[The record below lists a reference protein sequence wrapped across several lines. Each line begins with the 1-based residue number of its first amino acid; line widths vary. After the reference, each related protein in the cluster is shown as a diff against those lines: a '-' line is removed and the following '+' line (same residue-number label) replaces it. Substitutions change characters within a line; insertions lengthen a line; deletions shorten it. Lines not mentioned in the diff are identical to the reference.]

1 MKKSS
6 VLGLLCSAA
15 VFVFLFSCDVAGTKD
30 GDGII
35 SSTQFLGR
43 GYDLFSSYA
52 DPLEVRGEV
61 LDFDRMDAAG
71 LIERLQLE
79 RADFETTQGETVEEY
94 MSKLSQ
100 KVGVSA
106 SYAGFSG
113 SVKVNF
119 DEDHYTNSAYSFATV
134 KSLIQKY
141 SVEIKAGTSVATL
154 KLYLTDNAK
163 AILNEPDVPPLSVFL
178 TYGTH
183 VMRGILIG
191 GRLDYSV
198 SANMTEVDSTK
209 SIGVFAELG
218 YEGVFDAEVTSETV
232 TKEEENSFNSSSSK
246 TLKVYGGSS
255 EYGQYIINEN
265 KDGYEPWIE
274 SIAANPVFCEFDSN
288 EPLIPIWE
296 FCESSIRSQEIADYF
311 ETYAADHA
319 ILVSSTP
326 HQCIIAIGLLDSNDP
341 CTPPPPDQYPNA
353 VMIPQDLNE
362 GAGGDFICLWVEY
375 GLDNDP
381 DHPPIT
387 RLYTVNTSH
396 NEAWLPS
403 YQAPTCNYYQVT
415 PPGLD
420 LNRDTSAP
428 VGDKIYLAYSTGDT
442 YPPIRSIGT
451 YNTDGKEYYSVP
463 GDIKDK
469 DNVGDWDYEEMPQD
483 LNEGA
488 GGDTIF
494 FRYSYDLV
502 D

>member
-1 MKKSS
+1 MRKSS

-15 VFVFLFSCDVAGTKD
+15 VLVFLFSCDVSGMKD

-35 SSTQFLGR
+35 STIQFLGR

-61 LDFDRMDAAG
+61 LDFDKMDETG

-79 RADFETTQGETVEEY
+79 RADFETIEGETVEEY

-100 KVGVSA
+100 KVGASA

-119 DEDHYTNSAYSFATV
+119 NEDHYTNSAYSFATV

-141 SVEIKAGTSVATL
+141 SVEIKAGTSVAAL
-154 KLYLTDNAK
+154 KTYLTDNARTM
-163 AILNEPDVPPLSVFL
+163 LNDPAVEPLIVFL

-183 VMRGILIG
+183 VMRGIIIG

-198 SANMTEVDSTK
+198 SANMTEVGGTK
-209 SIGVFAELG
+209 SIGVFAELDYQG
-218 YEGVFDAEVTSETV
+218 IFDLDVTSETV
-232 TKEEENSFNSSSSK
+232 TEEERSNFIASSSK

-255 EYGQYIINEN
+255 EYGQYIINEDP
-265 KDGYEPWIE
+265 DGYTPWIE
-274 SIAANPVFCEFDSN
+274 SIAANPVFCEFDSS

-296 FCESSIRSQEIADYF
+296 FCEDPVRSQQIQDYF
-311 ETYAADHA
+311 EVYAADHA

-326 HQCIIAIGLLDSNDP
+326 HQCIVEIGLIDRNDP
-341 CTPPPPDQYPNA
+341 YNPPYLDLT
-353 VMIPQDLNE
+353 IPQDLNE
-362 GAGGDFICLWVEY
+362 GAGGDYIYLWVKY

-387 RLYTVNTSH
+387 GLHTVNATH

-403 YQAPTCNYYQVT
+403 YKVPTCNYNQVP

-420 LNRDTSAP
+420 LNRDAE
-428 VGDKIYLAYSTGDT
+428 GNYIYLAYSTGG
-442 YPPIRSIGT
+442 PNPIRSIGT

-463 GDIKDK
+463 GDIKTDEGGRSYAQI
-469 DNVGDWDYEEMPQD
+469 DQD

-488 GGDTIF
+488 GGDGIF